1 MTKNIKVNKFKN
13 IISINKAISNQ
24 SQDKLHLYEHREEKD
39 QKKTGMFNVSN
50 HYDSKSFVEVECDT
64 LDNVLNFIGKT
75 TYVIK
80 VDIEGEEVNAL
91 LGANKTLKNT
101 RRIIVEVHNDDNLQK
116 VEQILITHQF

>member
-1 MTKNIKVNKFKN
+1 MNIGKKRIKKNGI
-13 IISINKAISNQ
+13 
-24 SQDKLHLYEHREEKD
+24 
-39 QKKTGMFNVSN
+39 FNVSN

-80 VDIEGEEVNAL
+80 IDIEGEEVNAL

-116 VEQILITHQF
+116 VEQILITHNFDIEKIKSHLTFLVGTKISSHIRTDVSKS